1 MVRVEHVEAVS
12 EETVR
17 GVVLAEVAGIGRVG
31 VRDVSPV
38 RGDVRA
44 HVLLARLP

>member
-1 MVRVEHVEAVS
+1 MRVEHVEAVS
-12 EETVR
+12 EETIR
-17 GVVLAEVAGIGRVG
+17 GVVLAEVASIGRVG

-38 RGDVRA
+38 RSDVWT